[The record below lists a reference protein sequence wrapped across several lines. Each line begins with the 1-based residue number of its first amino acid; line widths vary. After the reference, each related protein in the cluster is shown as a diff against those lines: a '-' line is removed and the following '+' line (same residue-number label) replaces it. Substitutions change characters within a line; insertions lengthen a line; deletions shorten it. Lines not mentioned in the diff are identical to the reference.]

1 MSDEYTDQETLYDPA
16 MERLVSDAGLSN
28 EGGFLGYNSGRLMGD
43 EAEKVMYDQVGGYSL
58 EEGLGGT
65 LSRLQSAYDMS
76 PNSPDGQAY
85 LELVNYVKE
94 NPPSGAEAAWDK
106 VKGFF
111 GGEDDGGGTLDVIGE
126 VASHMNGA
134 EQAGVAFSMAGVD
147 PANIQAIQQGLAQ
160 NPQAMQSLEAAIT
173 SMGNGEGGNLD
184 MGALKGKLEENKEL
198 LQTLGNRPQEFVHL
212 ISALGPE
219 ATANLLNTAGGEG
232 ADMSAEELN
241 KVVNTALDHPGT
253 VGAVLSSDVFSGLT
267 QDGLSL
273 NPDDLSQ
280 SLQDAPLSQKVD
292 LLYDVAVAQN
302 PALGV
307 GREEFQQKLQS
318 AIEQKPELEG
328 DINEM
333 VSGMSEGVAGGDLG
347 QTLESLEQVAPQF
360 ASFAS
365 SDLADNLLSNPEAMH
380 NALNLD
386 SLNFDQKLETAF
398 AVIAPDQ
405 DISGLQGMLDNNE
418 GVKVKLEEV
427 VSSLTSGE
435 GGTPDLQNIAG
446 QLQAAEPILTAAA
459 KDPAKF
465 ETLMESVETEDLKA
479 LVSGMGGMEGGGDPA
494 LAGNFFQMAMDNPE
508 IAGSLLSSEA
518 FDKLMEDGSIDFNN
532 LAGELESVSLGS
544 KVDLLFE
551 LAASAITG
559 EGPEAEAEKAK
570 LLEDKERVS
579 EQLNNAMAAN
589 PELEGLINAELSG
602 QIQSAMT
609 GGGEGGSGD
618 MLKDLG
624 ATAQQYAA
632 VIGTPAFEDMLAKDA
647 LTKAAI
653 RRAQEVGEDGQPI
666 GIMSAAVE
674 TEGTYIGG
682 QLFKTVALN
691 NDHGLMM
698 ANMVEKFGGMD
709 GLAEK
714 LQQIMSAQGS
724 NNGADANMMGGV
736 LEGFLGEGS
745 TKDMIMGIGDK
756 VLGAEGMAL
765 MKQKA
770 GETLDRTDQA
780 FLAVHHASNNTPS
793 PLTPDELY
801 MDDQANLEVGYNFLN
816 GYNSDGS
823 VKTTTEDPDG
833 PEGPQEPVEVAYSGP
848 AEWVKGPDMGMPIG

>member
-16 MERLVSDAGLSN
+16 MERLVRDAGLSN

-43 EAEKVMYDQVGGYSL
+43 EAEKVMHEQVGGYSL
-58 EEGLGGT
+58 EQGLGGT
-65 LSRLQSAYDMS
+65 LSRLQTAYDHS

-111 GGEDDGGGTLDVIGE
+111 GGEDDGGGTLDVIEE

-134 EQAGVAFSMAGVD
+134 EQAGIAFSMAGVD

-173 SMGNGEGGNLD
+173 SMGGGDGGNLD
-184 MGALKGKLEENKEL
+184 MGALKGKLEENQEL

-253 VGAVLSSDVFSGLT
+253 VGAVLSSDAFSGLT
-267 QDGLSL
+267 QNGLSL
-273 NPDDLSQ
+273 NPEDLSK
-280 SLQDAPLSQKVD
+280 SLEQAPLEQKVD

-307 GREEFQQKLQS
+307 GREEFQQKLQT

-333 VSGMSEGVAGGDLG
+333 VSGMSDGVAGGDLG
-347 QTLESLEQVAPQF
+347 QTLESLEQIAPQF

-418 GVKVKLEEV
+418 GVKAKLEEV
-427 VSSLTSGE
+427 VSSLTGGE

-479 LVSGMGGMEGGGDPA
+479 LVSGMGGLEGGGDPA
-494 LAGNFFQMAMDNPE
+494 MAGNFFQMAMDNPE
-508 IAGSLLSSEA
+508 IAGSLLSSDA

-570 LLEDKERVS
+570 FLEDKERVA

-632 VIGTPAFEDMLAKDA
+632 LVGSKPFETMITQDH

-653 RRAQEVGEDGQPI
+653 RRAQEIGEDGQPI
-666 GIMSAAVE
+666 GLMGASTE
-674 TEGTYIGG
+674 TFGTHMGG
-682 QLFKTVALN
+682 RLFKTMALN
-691 NDHGLMM
+691 NDYGFMG
-698 ANMVEKFGGMD
+698 ANMLQKFGGVE
-709 GLAEK
+709 GLTGILK
-714 LQQIMSAQGS
+714 DFMSADGS
-724 NNGADANMMGGV
+724 NNSADSNMLGGV
-736 LEGFLGEGS
+736 MQSFLGEDGS
-745 TKDMIMGIGDK
+745 EDMMMGIGDK
-756 VLGAEGMAL
+756 VLGAEGMAIL
-765 MKQKA
+765 KQ
-770 GETLDRTDQA
+770 ETGQPLTNTDQL
-780 FLAVHHASNNTPS
+780 FLAVDRMSNGPS
-793 PLTPDELY
+793 PLTPDELQ
-801 MDDQANLEVGYNFLN
+801 MDGQGDFEVGYNFLN

-823 VKTTTEDPDG
+823 VKTELEDPDG
-833 PEGPQEPVEVAYSGP
+833 PDGPQEPVEVAYSGP
-848 AEWVKGPDMGMPIG
+848 AEWVTGPNMGMPIG